1 MKVRLAGIRFVT
13 EIRGR
18 QRQEAGTQRRKEIA
32 SAAVALVDASS
43 FQLEKVTLGAVTGS
57 SRVVMDLWQR
67 WREPPWLGK

>member
-57 SRVVMDLWQR
+57 SRVVVGLWQR